1 MEKVIRIAL
10 QNQYGSNAEDVLKLI
25 MATQDPEIA
34 TQMALGIYEQPII
47 SQQADDRKEQVNRTF
62 LSFNPLTQDVVY
74 TYNRVKV
81 KEGWAL
87 KYDESNEV
95 ITTTY
100 WADDAATELGI
111 DEKEFKDTFHKVVY
125 ERDVDLKH
133 TFTDRMC
140 LERWE
145 SESSN

>member
-10 QNQYGSNAEDVLKLI
+10 QNQYGSNAENVLKLI
-25 MATQDPEIA
+25 MATKSPEIA
-34 TQMALGIYEQPII
+34 TEIVLGIYEEPII

-62 LSFNPLTQDVVY
+62 LSFNPLTQYVVY
-74 TYNRVKV
+74 TYNRVNV

-87 KYDESNEV
+87 KNDESNEI

-111 DEKEFKDTFHKVVY
+111 SEQELKDTFHKVVY
-125 ERDVDLKH
+125 EKEVDLKH
-133 TFTDRMC
+133 TYTESMH
-140 LERWE
+140 LEGWE

>member
-1 MEKVIRIAL
+1 MEKIIRMAL

-25 MATQDPEIA
+25 MVTQDPEIA
-34 TQMALGIYEQPII
+34 TQMALGIYEQPVI

-62 LSFNPLTQDVVY
+62 LSFNPLTQYVVY

-87 KYDESNEV
+87 KNDESNEI

-111 DEKEFKDTFHKVVY
+111 SEQELKDTFHKVVY
-125 ERDVDLKH
+125 EKEVDLKH
-133 TFTDRMC
+133 TFTDSMH